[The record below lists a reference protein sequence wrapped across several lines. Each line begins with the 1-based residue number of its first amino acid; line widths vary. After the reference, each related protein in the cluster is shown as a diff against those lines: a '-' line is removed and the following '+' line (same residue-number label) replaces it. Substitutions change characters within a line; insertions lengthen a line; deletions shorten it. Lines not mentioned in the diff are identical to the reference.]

1 MPRWG
6 RTTPSLRLLA
16 MPGEDPED
24 EPESGLPPDPL
35 DRVWFHPSEL
45 GAAMAAWRGRPTTT
59 RRDWGF
65 AALVALLSVAAT
77 VGVLAAAGAFPG
89 GSPSGRAPA
98 ATVLPTPAVAPNWA
112 DVTNA
117 ADPSVVSVRV
127 DSAAGENLGSGV
139 AVDGSR
145 VLTSASL
152 IAGAT
157 GIVVASTAGHL
168 GAARLVGTD
177 PETDLA
183 LLVVDNGNLSGA
195 QLGRSDALRVGDSVV
210 ALGLDSGNQPVPA
223 QGIVSGLHRVQTM
236 PSGGILASLVSID
249 ARVPPVAGGGAL
261 VNSTGGVVGILSAAL
276 PGEAV
281 PSDLAHDVAM
291 QLDGGAAHHG
301 WLGVAAVD
309 ATAHPGGGALVTV
322 VNPGS
327 PAASAGL
334 APGDVIT
341 GVATPNVDE
350 HVNDAGGL
358 VASVEALHD
367 GDPATITAARGRQTT
382 NHSVT
387 LDDRPT
393 VPPAMLGLAA

>member
-1 MPRWG
+1 MPV
-6 RTTPSLRLLA
+6 
-16 MPGEDPED
+16 EEPED
-24 EPESGLPPDPL
+24 EHERGLPPDPL

-45 GAAMAAWRGRPTTT
+45 GAAMAAWRGGPTTT

-65 AALVALLSVAAT
+65 AALVALLSVAVT

-89 GSPSGRAPA
+89 GTSSPAPA
-98 ATVLPTPAVAPNWA
+98 ATVLPAPAAAPNWA
-112 DVTNA
+112 DVTSA
-117 ADPSVVSVRV
+117 AAPSVVSVRV
-127 DSAAGENLGSGV
+127 VSPGGETLGSGV
-139 AVDGSR
+139 AVDDSR

-157 GIVVASTAGHL
+157 GIDVATAGGHL
-168 GAARLVGTD
+168 GGARLLGTD

-183 LLVVDNGNLSGA
+183 LLIVDNGNLSGA
-195 QLGRSDALRVGDSVV
+195 QLGRSDGLRVGDSVV
-210 ALGLDSGNQPVPA
+210 ALGLDSGNQPSAA
-223 QGIVSGLHRVQTM
+223 QGIISGLHRVVAM
-236 PSGGILASLVSID
+236 PGGGMLASLVATD
-249 ARVPPVAGGGAL
+249 VRVPPIAGGGAL

-291 QLDGGAAHHG
+291 QLDGGVVHHG
-301 WLGVAAVD
+301 WLGLAAID

-327 PAASAGL
+327 PAESAGL

-341 GVATPNVDE
+341 ALSTPNVDE
-350 HVNDAGGL
+350 HVSDAGGL

-367 GDPATITAARGRQTT
+367 GDPATITAIRGRQTT
-382 NHSVT
+382 NRQVT
-387 LDDRPT
+387 LDDRPA

>member
-1 MPRWG
+1 MPV
-6 RTTPSLRLLA
+6 
-16 MPGEDPED
+16 EEPED
-24 EPESGLPPDPL
+24 EHESGLPPDPL

-45 GAAMAAWRGRPTTT
+45 GAAMAAWRGGPTTT

-77 VGVLAAAGAFPG
+77 VGVLAAAGVFPG
-89 GSPSGRAPA
+89 GGTSRR
-98 ATVLPTPAVAPNWA
+98 ATVLPAPAVAPNWA

-117 ADPSVVSVRV
+117 AAPSVVSVRV
-127 DSAAGENLGSGV
+127 VSPGGENLGSGV

-157 GIVVASTAGHL
+157 AIDVASAGGHL
-168 GAARLVGTD
+168 GGARVLGTD

-183 LLVVDNGNLSGA
+183 LLMVDNGNLSGA
-195 QLGRSDALRVGDSVV
+195 QLDRSDGLRVGDSVV
-210 ALGLDSGNQPVPA
+210 ALGLDSGNQPAAA
-223 QGIVSGLHRVQTM
+223 QGIVSGLHRVVAM
-236 PSGGILASLVSID
+236 PGGGVLASLVSTD
-249 ARVPPVAGGGAL
+249 VRVPPIAGGGAL
-261 VNSTGGVVGILSAAL
+261 VDSTGGVVGILSAAL

-291 QLDGGAAHHG
+291 QLDGGEVHHG

-309 ATAHPGGGALVTV
+309 ATARPGGGALVTV

-341 GVATPNVDE
+341 AVSTPNVDE
-350 HVNDAGGL
+350 HVSDAGGL
-358 VASVEALHD
+358 IASVEALHD
-367 GDPATITAARGRQTT
+367 GDPATITASRGRQTT
-382 NHSVT
+382 NRQVT
-387 LDDRPT
+387 LDDRPA